1 MHRPLLFISTP
12 TDDGAH
18 IEHKPISNTDSS
30 SITISNEQS
39 YIHNRLLSSQ
49 LHYFLKQ
56 PKKMRSLHFKLKTG
70 TEYIGELSQI
80 EEPVIT
86 ILVNDLPVEIDGN
99 EIELIKRVR

>member
-39 YIHNRLLSSQ
+39 YIHNRLLTSQ
-49 LHYFLKQ
+49 LRYFLRQ
-56 PKKMRSLHFKLKTG
+56 PKKMRSLHFILKTG
-70 TEYIGELSQI
+70 NEYFGELIQM
-80 EEPVIT
+80 EEPIIT
-86 ILVNDLPVEIDGN
+86 IIVNEMPVEIDGN
-99 EIELIKRVR
+99 EIEQIKRTR

>member
-1 MHRPLLFISTP
+1 MQRPLLFISTP

-18 IEHKPISNTDSS
+18 IEHKPVSISA
-30 SITISNEQS
+30 EES

-49 LHYFLKQ
+49 LNFFLKQ
-56 PKKMRSLHFKLKTG
+56 PKKMRSLHFRLKTG

-86 ILVNDLPVEIDGN
+86 ILVNDIPIEIDGN

>member
-1 MHRPLLFISTP
+1 MQRPLLFISTP

-18 IEHKPISNTDSS
+18 IEHKSVLIST
-30 SITISNEQS
+30 EKS

-49 LHYFLKQ
+49 LRYFLNQ

-86 ILVNDLPVEIDGN
+86 ILVNDMPIEIDGN
-99 EIELIKRVR
+99 EIEQIKRVR